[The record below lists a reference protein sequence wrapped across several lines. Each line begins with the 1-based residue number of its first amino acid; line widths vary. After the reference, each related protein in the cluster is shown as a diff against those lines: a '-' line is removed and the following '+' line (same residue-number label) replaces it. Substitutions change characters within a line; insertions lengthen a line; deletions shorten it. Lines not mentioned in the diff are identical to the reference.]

1 MNDDSVGPVV
11 LIRRVRDPFG
21 CLGNMSP
28 HPVSYHGAGGEF
40 ATAEALFQAL
50 RFPRGSQARE
60 EIRLAPSP
68 MAAKMHAKQNIAL
81 MHVVPRSVQDLE
93 NMRFVLALKVV
104 RHDEVKHGLLSTCD
118 RHIVEDCSAR
128 QTESGLYWGA
138 ALRDREWFGLN
149 TLGVLWM
156 ALRAQLQTTTQ
167 DATRMQEQLC
177 LENV

>member
-1 MNDDSVGPVV
+1 MSHEALDNPVV
-11 LIRRVRDPFG
+11 IRRVRDPFG

-50 RFPRGSQARE
+50 RFPRDSQTRE
-60 EIRLAPSP
+60 EIRMTRSP
-68 MAAKMHAKQNIAL
+68 MAAKAHAKQNIAL
-81 MHVVPRSVQDLE
+81 MHVVPRSAQDLE

-104 RHDEVKHGLLSTCD
+104 RHAEVKSGLLSTGD
-118 RHIVEDCSAR
+118 RRIVEDCSAR

-138 ALRDREWFGLN
+138 ALRDREWVGLN

-156 ALRAQLQTTTQ
+156 ELRAHLRAAMQS
-167 DATRMQEQLC
+167 ATGLQEQLR
-177 LENV
+177 LEDV